1 LDGFKVEPTPGSTPG
16 TVKDLGNGSYQV
28 DVCSDPDSLEPPG
41 IVIVQPDRPPVV
53 IVSPDFR
60 VFVYSVKFICGEQ
73 KDDCCGCTPVQ
84 PGRYST
90 EINIHNP
97 EDKNAPVLKRAI
109 PLVLAGAV
117 LGREPKFKQ
126 PTTRELIRLP
136 AHAATMDD
144 CCHLLETLLGAPPP
158 SSVPLTIGI
167 LEIISTVQLNVTAV
181 YTASDGN
188 GGRPS
193 IDVEQVTPK
202 VIKIR

>member
-1 LDGFKVEPTPGSTPG
+1 
-16 TVKDLGNGSYQV
+16 
-28 DVCSDPDSLEPPG
+28 
-41 IVIVQPDRPPVV
+41 
-53 IVSPDFR
+53 
-60 VFVYSVKFICGEQ
+60 
-73 KDDCCGCTPVQ
+73 VQ

-126 PTTRELIRLP
+126 PMTRELIRLP